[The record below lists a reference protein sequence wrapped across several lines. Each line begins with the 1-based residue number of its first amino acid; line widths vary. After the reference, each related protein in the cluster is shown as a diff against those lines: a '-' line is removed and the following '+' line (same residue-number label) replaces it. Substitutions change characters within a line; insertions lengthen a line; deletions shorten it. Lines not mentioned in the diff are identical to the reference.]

1 MNADILQDLVYLS
14 VGDSRGNIEAVHYL
28 TSEMKNLQA
37 LRLYATDPLLPY
49 KDILLLKHLQ
59 FLEITFDSFYREHRD
74 QFLYGLSQLEN
85 LQVGKELIRLRT
97 VS

>member
-1 MNADILQDLVYLS
+1 MYLS

-28 TSEMKNLQA
+28 TTEMRNLQA

-49 KDILLLKHLQ
+49 KELLLLKHLQ

-74 QFLYGLSQLEN
+74 QLLFGFSQLEN
-85 LQVGKELIRLRT
+85 LQVKKPKIAIDIT
-97 VS
+97 

>member
-1 MNADILQDLVYLS
+1 MKADILQDLVFLS

-97 VS
+97 LS